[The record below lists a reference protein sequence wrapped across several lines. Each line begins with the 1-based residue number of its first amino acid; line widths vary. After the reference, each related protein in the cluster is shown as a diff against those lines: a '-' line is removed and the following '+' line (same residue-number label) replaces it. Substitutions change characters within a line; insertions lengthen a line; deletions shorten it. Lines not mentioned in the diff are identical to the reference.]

1 MKNLT
6 QQETV
11 QIGEISSDEFRLVKS
26 AVDFVKYDLSSQT
39 GPLIK
44 CINGRRVWQV
54 SSDDAVVT
62 VFGETCAFDGI
73 YLLGSQFIT
82 NCVPLF
88 KLDEN
93 VRLSINDREITA
105 ISPTGT
111 LTMPCGPMV
120 DNFVSS
126 TQINTVFAH
135 LPFRHLFRAIDTASD
150 LPDNISF
157 RAMQQNDDPPPT
169 SIAVGNGQLKCQT
182 NWKPFGSQ
190 NVETSAT
197 ASTLGEGEI
206 SVCAQTIHRLINVFN
221 TAGNPEFTVAFNPL
235 ANDFIEFS
243 TTNCRLA
250 VRRKLTGSDL
260 LLKQI
265 REKLTGLFQKH
276 AVSDH
281 GTIAAII
288 EDCPIRISLLK
299 SESSEEIIIR
309 STHTVMRGASPTVDL
324 LKEINIFNQQL
335 VRTRT
340 WLEEDRVIIGI
351 DLEGDDVES
360 IYQHLLKLAADSRK
374 LDGVLE
380 PLGA

>member
-1 MKNLT
+1 MKSQTINAT
-6 QQETV
+6 T

-26 AVDFVKYDLSSQT
+26 AVDLVKHDSNSQT

-44 CINGRRVWQV
+44 CMHGRRVWQV
-54 SSDDAVVT
+54 LSDEAVVT
-62 VFGETCAFDGI
+62 VFGDTCDFDGI
-73 YLLGSQFIT
+73 YLFGSQFIS

-93 VRLSINDREITA
+93 VRISISDREVTA
-105 ISPTGT
+105 FSPTGT

-120 DNFVSS
+120 DNFVS
-126 TQINTVFAH
+126 TNQINTVFAH
-135 LPFRHLFRAIDTASD
+135 LPFKNLFRAIDTASD

-157 RAMQQNDDPPPT
+157 RAIQQNDDPPPT
-169 SIAVGNGQLKCQT
+169 LISVGNGKLKCKT
-182 NWKPFGSQ
+182 NWKFYGSQ
-190 NVETSAT
+190 NVETCTT
-197 ASTLGEGEI
+197 ASTLGDGEI
-206 SVCAQTIHRLINVFN
+206 SICAEKLNRLISVFN
-221 TAGNPEFTVAFNPL
+221 IAGNPEFTVAFDPL

-243 TTNCRLA
+243 TTNLRVL
-250 VRRKLTGSDL
+250 VRRKLVGTDL

-265 REKLTGLFQKH
+265 REKLTGLFQNH
-276 AVSDH
+276 TVSDR

-288 EDCPIRISLLK
+288 EDRPIRISILK
-299 SESSEEIIIR
+299 SELSDDIIIR
-309 STHTVMRGASPTVDL
+309 LTHTVVRGAMPTIDL
-324 LKEINIFNQQL
+324 LKEVNIFNQQL

-351 DLEGDDVES
+351 DLESKDVES
-360 IYQHLLKLAADSRK
+360 IDQHLLTLSSHAKK